1 MLLFH
6 RNNQKKDPQSMKK
19 TSFTLIELLVVIAI
33 IAILAAILLPA
44 LQQARERAMATK
56 CVSNLKNCG
65 TASQMYLDGHKDYWT
80 GCDLTMSNIAAL
92 PWFCELAKA
101 NLLSG
106 PTTRGTWNQNRNAV
120 TLCPSMPQIPGTYI
134 AEGYGNS
141 QAQMGVAFPTC
152 PFYKTTDAGLA
163 VARGEAAIT
172 VEPSARVWLLD
183 TANTKKPGVV
193 CPSSNWFGFSE
204 GGAMGDHTGLPIA
217 IHNGRVNLLS
227 MNGSVTAAMP
237 QGLYNWFNPRQDGG
251 ILQSVRVK
259 AYITPATGATV
270 FKTF

>member
-1 MLLFH
+1 
-6 RNNQKKDPQSMKK
+6 MKK

-56 CVSNLKNCG
+56 CISNLKNCG
-65 TASQMYLDGHKDYWT
+65 SVSQMYVDGHKDYWT
-80 GCDLTMSNIAAL
+80 GCDLTVSAIDAL

-101 NLLSG
+101 KLIGG
-106 PTTRGTWNQNRNAV
+106 PTTRGTWNQNRDSL
-120 TLCPSMPQIPGTYI
+120 TLCPSMPQIPGVYI

-141 QAQMGVAFPTC
+141 QAQMGAAFPSC

-163 VARGEAAIT
+163 VARGEATIT

-183 TANTKKPGVV
+183 TANTKKAGVV

-227 MNGSVTAAMP
+227 MNGSVTAESP
-237 QGLYNWFNPRQDGG
+237 QGLYNWFNPRQDSG

-270 FKTF
+270 FKNF